1 MKFNAHTALK
11 LSSACAV
18 IVAALAAAP
27 VLAQSAPAK
36 ADKSDDVIVVTGSLI
51 KQDLKTPLPLTVIN
65 VDSLDKRGISTV
77 QDGIQKISANNGP
90 ALVNSFTANGAFA
103 AGASAV
109 SLRGLSTNSTL
120 VLFDGLRAAYYP
132 IADDGVRN
140 FVDLN
145 TVPDDIIERIDIL
158 RDGASSTYGADAIAG
173 VVNIITKKQFKGVG
187 VRLEDGISSRGDA
200 PSKRITFTAGTGDLS
215 TNGYNAYIS
224 GFYEKSDTLYNRQR
238 PYPYNSADNSNIC
251 YNGTCGANHVVNGAT
266 NGVFNGL
273 GTSAAA
279 LSVRPYNATNTAA
292 LGRYQNLS
300 GCGNLPTYTLSAA
313 DLAKASNASAPF
325 TVCQDD
331 PVLNYGVIQPE
342 IEKFGVSGKF
352 TANVGDSSQVYAE
365 INFIQ
370 TRTAYAGE
378 QATIR
383 AAAPTGILYPQYST
397 ASNASQY
404 AAGSA
409 ALTLP
414 IYVCAGGVNCTA
426 ANGTLNPNNPFA
438 AQGEVARLIGRLP
451 NIQEYNETR
460 DRTYRGAIGIKGSIF
475 GNWDYKV
482 EGTAMHTDLARTSSG
497 YVYIQHLLNVI
508 ADGSYNF
515 VNLGAN
521 TAAQNA
527 YLAPTLVNEDSS
539 DLYQAQATLSGKL
552 FDLPGGPAQAAVG
565 TSIYYEA
572 VNDPSGN
579 PDDNGP
585 TQRYFRLNAFGTIGH
600 RTVKSVFGEISL
612 PVVKPLEFSLSGR
625 YDNYSSGQS
634 AFSPKAGFRF
644 SPNRL
649 LTVRGSVSRGFRIP
663 SFAESNSLPTTGYV
677 TINPATLPNS
687 FLAQYGCSQANIS
700 TCDSYIRGNS
710 YGLTTVGTAGLQ
722 PEKSTSFTA
731 GVALEPIRNW
741 VFTADYYNITKDG
754 AIVAAAASPAIAA
767 YYAGTAVPA
776 GQAVI
781 PGAPDVNF
789 PNAKP
794 LLGFV
799 QVGYVNAGK
808 ILTSGIDFT
817 LNGSAKFGKVK
828 WTTNAEA
835 SVILLLETEFADGH
849 IERYDGTLGNYNLTA
864 GSGTP
869 KWHGHWT
876 NTFTIGQ
883 FDLTGTA
890 NYFGGYDLSA
900 QDQNTGYKDCGLS
913 NGNQPCRVKSYITF
927 DLVGSVKINEHFT
940 IYGNMLNVFDRLPPI
955 DNVTYGANNY
965 NPVTGGNGILGRYF
979 TVGAKVKF

>member
-1 MKFNAHTALK
+1 MKSQLISALK
-11 LSSACAV
+11 VGTASFVLG
-18 IVAALAAAP
+18 AAIFAAP
-27 VLAQSAPAK
+27 TFAADAKK
-36 ADKSDDVIVVTGSLI
+36 ADKADADIVVTGSLI

-65 VDSLDKRGISTV
+65 VDSLDKRGISSV

-173 VVNIITKKQFKGVG
+173 VVNIITKKQFKGVA
-187 VRLEDGISSRGDA
+187 VRLEDGFSSRGDA
-200 PSKRITFTAGTGDLS
+200 PTKRLTFTAGTGDLT

-238 PYPYNSADNSNIC
+238 PYPYNSADNSGIC
-251 YNGTCGANHVVNGAT
+251 YNGTCGANNVVNGAT

-279 LSVRPYNATNTAA
+279 LTVRPYNATNTAA
-292 LGRYQNLS
+292 QGRYQNLS

-313 DLAKASNASAPF
+313 DLAANASAPT

-331 PVLNYGVIQPE
+331 RVLNYGVIQPE

-352 TANVGDSSQVYAE
+352 TANIGDTSQVYAE
-365 INFIQ
+365 VNFIQ

-404 AAGSA
+404 AAGSV

-451 NIQEYNETR
+451 NIQEYNGTR

-482 EGTAMHTDLARTSSG
+482 EGTAMHTDLARTNSG

-600 RTVKSVFGEISL
+600 RTVKSVFGEVSL

-644 SPNRL
+644 TPNRL

-677 TINPATLPNS
+677 TITPTSLPDS
-687 FLAQYGCSQANIS
+687 FLAQYGCSRATIA
-700 TCDSYIRGNS
+700 TCDSYIRSNS
-710 YGLTTVGTAGLQ
+710 YGLTTTGTAGLQ

-741 VFTADYYNITKDG
+741 VFTADYYNITKNG
-754 AIVAAAASPAIAA
+754 AIIAADASPAIAA

-817 LNGSAKFGKVK
+817 LNGTAKFGKVK
-828 WTTNAEA
+828 WTTVAEA
-835 SVILLLETEFADGH
+835 SVILLLQTEFADGH
-849 IERYDGTLGNYNLTA
+849 IERYDGTLGNFNLTA

-876 NTFTIGQ
+876 NTFSLGQ
-883 FDLTGTA
+883 LDLTGTA

-900 QDQNTGYKDCGLS
+900 QDQGTGYKDCGLS
-913 NGNQPCRVKSYITF
+913 NGNQPCHVKSYITF
-927 DLVGSVKINEHFT
+927 DLVGSIKINDRFT
-940 IYGNMLNVFDRLPPI
+940 IYGDMLNVFDRLPPI

-979 TVGAKVKF
+979 MAGVKVKL